1 MGEQL
6 KNMDIE
12 KIIKEELKNDVG
24 FLVEIMWD
32 RVQPILKMQ
41 RIEDLTNRINHLE
54 KIDSDKYALAIK
66 ENQNELSKLKQLI
79 GKDIS
84 QLNETYVSFLAMKPS
99 DGDFEEMLNDLKESK
114 ILKNLKENKISKNQ
128 FLELIRASAFCTICP
143 SSVMPNG
150 LEKCKDEVELL
161 SYEYDFEI
169 PPRES
174 IEFLEYAIL
183 QSMF

>member
-66 ENQNELSKLKQLI
+66 ENQNELLKLKQLI

-99 DGDFEEMLNDLKESK
+99 DKDFKQLLNDLKESNF
-114 ILKNLKENKISKNQ
+114 LKNLKENKLSKNQ
-128 FLELIRASAFCTICP
+128 FLELVRASSFCTICP
-143 SSVMPNG
+143 SSVIPDG
-150 LEKCKDEVELL
+150 IETCKDEVEALA
-161 SYEYDFEI
+161 YEYDFDI
-169 PPRES
+169 PDRD
-174 IEFLEYAIL
+174 
-183 QSMF
+183 